1 MLSTC
6 NNIFLLFFFF
16 SGSGISG
23 RFHVLYKDITSFI
36 KEQEINGD
44 PDKFVHCIWYCV
56 TSTRFEDNGKPCD
69 NCVDI
74 TVTYNIGNN
83 TFVNQDKLF
92 YKYEIKELL

>member
-1 MLSTC
+1 MNTKIKKESYEHYHYQLAGK
-6 NNIFLLFFFF
+6 IKFWV
-16 SGSGISG
+16 GSPAYMIDENTLEIKKVFIWGINYA
-23 RFHVLYKDITSFI
+23 V
-36 KEQEINGD
+36 N
-44 PDKFVHCIWYCV
+44 P
-56 TSTRFEDNGKPCD
+56 TRFEDNGEPCD